1 MYESL
6 EVNALNLHL
15 FSTKELQLIAIEQIA
30 RLTDRSN
37 PGNAG
42 LANDCLAEIVA
53 RESVA
58 WEKGHMGPNSLRV
71 VA

>member
-1 MYESL
+1 M
-6 EVNALNLHL
+6 NLHV
-15 FSTKELQLIAIEQIA
+15 FSTKELQLIAIEQIT
-30 RLTDRSN
+30 RLTDRNN

-42 LANDCLAEIVA
+42 LASDCLAEIVA

-58 WEKGHMGPNSLRV
+58 WEKGHIGPTSLRV